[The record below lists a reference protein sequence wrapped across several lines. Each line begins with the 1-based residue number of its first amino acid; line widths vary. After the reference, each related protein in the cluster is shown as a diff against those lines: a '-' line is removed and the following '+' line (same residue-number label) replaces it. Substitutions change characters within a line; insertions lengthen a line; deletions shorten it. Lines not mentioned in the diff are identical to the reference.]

1 MHLVVVTVGSCELV
15 LVISMPEVK
24 VVCQKKCSLAR
35 MKSVVGL
42 SRLPGRG
49 MGACAAGGI
58 LHC

>member
-15 LVISMPEVK
+15 LVISMLEVK

-42 SRLPGRG
+42 SRLPVKG
-49 MGACAAGGI
+49 MGCVPLAGI
-58 LHC
+58 LH